1 MPSSTR
7 WPDAALAG
15 LAASMRTFSAPT
27 GLALHGRLTGVPRRV
42 TFLAAAGEIA
52 LDKLPQATPRT
63 DPGPLG
69 GRIAA
74 GAPCGRAVAG
84 RAGVVSGAV
93 AAFAGSYAFMR
104 ARMLVVGATGL
115 PD

>member
-27 GLALHGRLTGVPRRV
+27 GVALHGRLTGVPRRL

-63 DPGPLG
+63 APAPGG
-69 GRIAA
+69 ARIAA
-74 GAPCGRAVAG
+74 GALCGGALAG
-84 RAGVVSGAV
+84 RAGVVSGAA
-93 AAFAGSYAFMR
+93 AAFAGS
-104 ARMLVVGATGL
+104 
-115 PD
+115 